1 MQTRR
6 QIACVKEFETYFLPQ
21 CIIFS
26 MKPPSERDKKL
37 GRFTLDVCLKRQKF
51 LVHGFEAKTLKHIPK
66 LLYVICERLVKLCDN
81 NNNVYDVTE
90 TNFVKNF
97 LVHKWSH
104 GGQLSRLN
112 SAFSGS
118 ITSTPSDSMMVTR
131 RSSQSMMNMEETL
144 TETTTPGDSRPQSET
159 NSLIQSCSSALSGVD
174 DKRLDDILGDGI
186 RNQNLGENQVTQ
198 ELASHND
205 LQLAAHK
212 ERLPLYPA
220 EEVFAALVQVNPSKK
235 PGVVLA
241 THEEV
246 LVTSLKQYQ
255 MDLNYK
261 TSAWDK
267 LETETNLTILSAL
280 LMDWLEHLKVP
291 IIDKVNLM
299 ITFYHDFHFMNDFQ
313 DSITYLVIHCGNL
326 EKAFKRLPTAQG
338 FVVEYLVRFVAR
350 LQPLTRTQVII
361 VNMPL
366 NIAIGSKNRF

>member
-1 MQTRR
+1 MRLKRPNAVQTRR

-26 MKPPSERDKKL
+26 MKPPSEKDKKL

-299 ITFYHDFHFMNDFQ
+299 ITFYHDF
-313 DSITYLVIHCGNL
+313 IL
-326 EKAFKRLPTAQG
+326 
-338 FVVEYLVRFVAR
+338 
-350 LQPLTRTQVII
+350 
-361 VNMPL
+361 
-366 NIAIGSKNRF
+366 

>member
-90 TNFVKNF
+90 TNFVRNF

-104 GGQLSRLN
+104 GSQLSRLN

-118 ITSTPSDSMMVTR
+118 IDSTPSDSMVVTR

-186 RNQNLGENQVTQ
+186 RNQNLRENQVTQ

-220 EEVFAALVQVNPSKK
+220 EEVFAALVQVNPSKR
-235 PGVVLA
+235 PGTVLT
-241 THEEV
+241 THQED
-246 LVTSLKQYQ
+246 LINTLKQYQ

-267 LETETNLTILSAL
+267 LETETNLSVLSAL

-299 ITFYHDFHFMNDFQ
+299 IHILGKHLIYIQGVPKKMFPCLRGHN
-313 DSITYLVIHCGNL
+313 SPKNGPRNKSRVIFEIL
-326 EKAFKRLPTAQG
+326 RSSSF
-338 FVVEYLVRFVAR
+338 
-350 LQPLTRTQVII
+350 
-361 VNMPL
+361 
-366 NIAIGSKNRF
+366 

>member
-26 MKPPSERDKKL
+26 MKPPSEKDKKL

>member
-26 MKPPSERDKKL
+26 MKPPSEKDKKL

-118 ITSTPSDSMMVTR
+118 IISTPSDSMMVTR

>member
-104 GGQLSRLN
+104 GGTLSRLN

-205 LQLAAHK
+205 LQLAAHR

-220 EEVFAALVQVNPSKK
+220 EEVFAALIQVNPSKK
-235 PGVVLA
+235 PGTVLA

-246 LVTSLKQYQ
+246 LVNSLKQYQ

-291 IIDKVNLM
+291 IIDKVNLLFFSYN
-299 ITFYHDFHFMNDFQ
+299 IHLINNLQ

-350 LQPLTRTQVII
+350 LQPLTRTQVIK
-361 VNMPL
+361 L
-366 NIAIGSKNRF
+366 NIK